1 MKRYFNIDDTQI
13 INEHM
18 KSCSTTLG
26 KCKIKLQWNISTYLS
41 ERLKLKKVTT
51 PNAGKDVEKLDC
63 PCIAGGN
70 IKQLGSGLR
79 N

>member
-1 MKRYFNIDDTQI
+1 MNIDDTQI

-18 KSCSTTLG
+18 KSCSTSLG
-26 KCKIKLQWNISTYLS
+26 KCKIKLQWNSSTHLS
-41 ERLKLKKVTT
+41 ERLKYTIVTT

-63 PCIAGGN
+63 SCIAGGD
-70 IKQLGSGLR
+70 IKQLGNGLR